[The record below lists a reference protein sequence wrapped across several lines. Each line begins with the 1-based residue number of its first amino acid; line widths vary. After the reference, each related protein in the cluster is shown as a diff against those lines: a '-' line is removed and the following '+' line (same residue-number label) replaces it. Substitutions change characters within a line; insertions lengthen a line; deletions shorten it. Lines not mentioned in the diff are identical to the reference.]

1 MENFFLEIFAG
12 IWQVIAAVLRAFSPL
27 IIGLV
32 LAYLFNAPTEW
43 LRKKFFVRSQELLTE
58 ESPKG
63 RIPAIIMSYTL
74 AAVLLILIVYAFL
87 ILILGA
93 LPEGGFY
100 HTLQQVYNYF
110 DSASADI
117 KNFISRYIP
126 AGMDAA
132 DLAPASMISG
142 WIEEHF
148 SLEKLVRTLSAF
160 IGGIVNFFVGL
171 VASIYL
177 LKDKEF
183 FLSLWQKFLSLV
195 LKQKAHGQINE
206 ILDEINVVMTTFI
219 KGALVDSLIVA
230 LLSSVVLSALK
241 IKFSV
246 IIGLIG
252 GLLNIIPYFGPFFS
266 MIPAFLVAFFS
277 KGLVGGVLAMLALFI
292 VQQLDSNYIYPKIV
306 GDSIGLHPLFVLIS
320 LTVLGHFGGILGM
333 LLAVPIAG
341 IVQVLIKKWAYRY

>member
-110 DSASADI
+110 CLLYTS
-117 KNFISRYIP
+117 
-126 AGMDAA
+126 DAA
-132 DLAPASMISG
+132 D
-142 WIEEHF
+142 E
-148 SLEKLVRTLSAF
+148 
-160 IGGIVNFFVGL
+160 
-171 VASIYL
+171 
-177 LKDKEF
+177 
-183 FLSLWQKFLSLV
+183 
-195 LKQKAHGQINE
+195 
-206 ILDEINVVMTTFI
+206 
-219 KGALVDSLIVA
+219 
-230 LLSSVVLSALK
+230 
-241 IKFSV
+241 
-246 IIGLIG
+246 
-252 GLLNIIPYFGPFFS
+252 
-266 MIPAFLVAFFS
+266 
-277 KGLVGGVLAMLALFI
+277 
-292 VQQLDSNYIYPKIV
+292 
-306 GDSIGLHPLFVLIS
+306 
-320 LTVLGHFGGILGM
+320 
-333 LLAVPIAG
+333 
-341 IVQVLIKKWAYRY
+341 

>member
-148 SLEKLVRTLSAF
+148 SLEKLVRTHSQLFRRSCGQHISAKGQGVF
-160 IGGIVNFFVGL
+160 SFSLAEVSFFG
-171 VASIYL
+171 AEAESAWP
-177 LKDKEF
+177 DKR
-183 FLSLWQKFLSLV
+183 
-195 LKQKAHGQINE
+195 
-206 ILDEINVVMTTFI
+206 
-219 KGALVDSLIVA
+219 DS
-230 LLSSVVLSALK
+230 
-241 IKFSV
+241 
-246 IIGLIG
+246 
-252 GLLNIIPYFGPFFS
+252 
-266 MIPAFLVAFFS
+266 
-277 KGLVGGVLAMLALFI
+277 
-292 VQQLDSNYIYPKIV
+292 
-306 GDSIGLHPLFVLIS
+306 
-320 LTVLGHFGGILGM
+320 
-333 LLAVPIAG
+333 
-341 IVQVLIKKWAYRY
+341 R